1 MNAHSPRSGSTL
13 VEILVV
19 LAILGILMGLFGL
32 TLLRSLRQNQLREA
46 ASQLAG
52 DLRRSRADAQNSGQA
67 STLTLDSAKTRYTR
81 VVGAGAP
88 QALDVPNGVTVTA
101 VEGGP
106 SVTYR
111 PPFGTLGA
119 DGAVWEVQSPA
130 SADLRLYVK
139 VVGIT
144 GKVMISA
151 TQD

>member
-1 MNAHSPRSGSTL
+1 ML
-13 VEILVV
+13 D
-19 LAILGILMGLFGL
+19 
-32 TLLRSLRQNQLREA
+32 Q
-46 ASQLAG
+46 
-52 DLRRSRADAQNSGQA
+52 RADAAVLYPVGELLASVHVPLPPLPASYVSPHA
-67 STLTLDSAKTRYTR
+67 STF
-81 VVGAGAP
+81 
-88 QALDVPNGVTVTA
+88 TVTA

-119 DGAVWEVQSPA
+119 NGAVWEVQSPA